1 MPAALHNLG
10 SVRLA
15 RGEFPA
21 AEKTLAA
28 ALKLKRVVRGADANV
43 ASCLNDLGIARKQ
56 LGKLK
61 AAEACFEE
69 ALGLYA
75 ADGDRGDGAARAAD
89 VACARI
95 NLGNVYMSTGQITG
109 AEACYGAA
117 LAAFREI
124 HGATARNADV
134 AKALGNLGV
143 VRDTR
148 GDYAA
153 AAAHH
158 AEALAMQLAVYG
170 GDAANAELANS
181 RENLG
186 HALSHRGG
194 PGDLAAAEAHLAASL
209 AMRRRLVAGQ
219 EYPLVRTLGKLAAVS
234 AKRGEPAAAVA
245 HYGAALDLLAAMD
258 GDEPLVAH
266 KTRKID
272 ASLRALL
279 AELGAP
285 SAGG

>member
-1 MPAALHNLG
+1 MRRLPHHARAPRPPRERRALPTETTAPPRYTGDAALALAETFLELSRAQTRDYLVPAALHNLG

-21 AEKTLAA
+21 AERTLAA
-28 ALKLKRVVRGADANV
+28 ALELKRVARGADANV

-124 HGATARNADV
+124 HGAHARNADV

-148 GDYAA
+148 GD
-153 AAAHH
+153 
-158 AEALAMQLAVYG
+158 
-170 GDAANAELANS
+170 
-181 RENLG
+181 
-186 HALSHRGG
+186 
-194 PGDLAAAEAHLAASL
+194 
-209 AMRRRLVAGQ
+209 
-219 EYPLVRTLGKLAAVS
+219 
-234 AKRGEPAAAVA
+234 
-245 HYGAALDLLAAMD
+245 
-258 GDEPLVAH
+258 
-266 KTRKID
+266 
-272 ASLRALL
+272 
-279 AELGAP
+279 
-285 SAGG
+285 